1 MSAAPLDDRIKA
13 RAQLEHV
20 ARALYAHPTAA
31 LRAMRYDAHIEGAEA
46 VSRRLE
52 SDFRHYGDPTPDLHG
67 PKGEKVSTY
76 PQLTVRLPVETK
88 ARLTTLSLLMA
99 TPVWKIIDTAVETFV
114 QHLPDEERKLLGS
127 VADRLARGD
136 WPVTSHWAT
145 AWAVPHKSAARAKR
159 ARASS
164 ARTSSE

>member
-1 MSAAPLDDRIKA
+1 MTKSCYRSTMPNQNAPKRGRPA
-13 RAQLEHV
+13 SG
-20 ARALYAHPTAA
+20 PG
-31 LRAMRYDAHIEGAEA
+31 GA
-46 VSRRLE
+46 
-52 SDFRHYGDPTPDLHG
+52 
-67 PKGEKVSTY
+67 KVSQY

-145 AWAVPHKSAARAKR
+145 AWERPKDEGPRAKR
-159 ARASS
+159 TKAPAARLS
-164 ARTSSE
+164 RE

>member
-1 MSAAPLDDRIKA
+1 MPNQNVRKRGRPAS
-13 RAQLEHV
+13 
-20 ARALYAHPTAA
+20 
-31 LRAMRYDAHIEGAEA
+31 
-46 VSRRLE
+46 
-52 SDFRHYGDPTPDLHG
+52 G
-67 PKGEKVSTY
+67 PAGEKVSAY

-114 QHLPDEERKLLGS
+114 RHLPDEERKLLGS

-145 AWAVPHKSAARAKR
+145 AWAVPEKSSSRLKRPKAAQTR
-159 ARASS
+159 SS
-164 ARTSSE
+164 RD

>member
-1 MSAAPLDDRIKA
+1 MPNQSQRKRGRPA
-13 RAQLEHV
+13 
-20 ARALYAHPTAA
+20 
-31 LRAMRYDAHIEGAEA
+31 
-46 VSRRLE
+46 S
-52 SDFRHYGDPTPDLHG
+52 G
-67 PKGEKVSTY
+67 PKGEKVSAY

-145 AWAVPHKSAARAKR
+145 AWVPADKSASRIKRAKAPQPR
-159 ARASS
+159 STRD
-164 ARTSSE
+164 